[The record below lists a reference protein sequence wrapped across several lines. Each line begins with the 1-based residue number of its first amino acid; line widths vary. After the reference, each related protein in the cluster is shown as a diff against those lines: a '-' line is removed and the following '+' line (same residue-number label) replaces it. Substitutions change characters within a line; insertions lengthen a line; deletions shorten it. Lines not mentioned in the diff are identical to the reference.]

1 MAFVVL
7 NGKVEI
13 SHVVDNKDSPIG
25 IVGRGGMFGEM
36 ALIDNGVRMASARAL
51 ENNVETLVISRDVF
65 HKKLEGAEPFN
76 RALIDILTS
85 HIRGL
90 ADQLSRSDIRAS

>member
-65 HKKLEGAEPFN
+65 HKKL
-76 RALIDILTS
+76 
-85 HIRGL
+85 
-90 ADQLSRSDIRAS
+90 